1 MAEED
6 SNVEVDPDIIE
17 RLVVS
22 PDSDEVMS
30 GFASPHSL
38 ALDFPFLPRSACVLF
53 VVRSDCLPMDESV
66 RDESSIQITPKEAKN
81 MLRQ

>member
-6 SNVEVDPDIIE
+6 SNVEVDHDIIG

-22 PDSDEVMS
+22 LFSEVVS

-38 ALDFPFLPRSACVLF
+38 ALDFPCPPRSACVLS
-53 VVRSDCLPMDESV
+53 VVRSDLSP
-66 RDESSIQITPKEAKN
+66 N
-81 MLRQ
+81 